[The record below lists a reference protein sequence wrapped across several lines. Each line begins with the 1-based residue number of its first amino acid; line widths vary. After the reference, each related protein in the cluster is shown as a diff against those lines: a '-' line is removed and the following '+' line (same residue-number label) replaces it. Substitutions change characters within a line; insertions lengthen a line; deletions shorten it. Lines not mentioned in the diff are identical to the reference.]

1 LIDRTVTIPKIENVP
16 LDRLKVD
23 RQNPNRM
30 SEQQLQALT
39 TSILRWGFIV
49 PIIINKDYMIAD
61 GEQRYTIAKQLG
73 MTEVPVV
80 HLDIADVDRRLIR
93 QVLNKLR
100 GQHELVADALE
111 FERIIKEGYGK
122 DLKTLLVLSD
132 DAVERVLKS
141 LREDES
147 EISLELTPTFEVIV
161 ECADE
166 KEQEEAYNKLVQEG
180 YKCRVLTL

>member
-1 LIDRTVTIPKIENVP
+1 MADKTVTIPKIENVP

-23 RQNPNRM
+23 GQNPNVM

-39 TSILRWGFIV
+39 ASILRWGFII
-49 PIIINKDYMIAD
+49 PIITNKDYVVAD
-61 GEQRYTIAKQLG
+61 GEQRLTIAKELG

-100 GQHELVADALE
+100 GQHELFADALE
-111 FERIIKEGYGK
+111 FERIIKEGHEK
-122 DLKTLLVLSD
+122 DLKALLVLSD
-132 DAVERVLKS
+132 DSIERVLKS
-141 LREDES
+141 LREDDDGT
-147 EISLELTPTFEVIV
+147 SLELTPTFEVIV

-166 KEQEEAYNKLVQEG
+166 KAQEQAYNKLVQEG